1 MKAKYFIQLLVG
13 CLASFLVSCSDSWP
27 YSEDAYNNT
36 WIEVSPSYI
45 SLGEDEFSG
54 EFTVNS
60 SEHWSVYDSPSWI
73 NLSSSYGY
81 NYDNVSFTVNENN
94 GSSYRYGTIKIHTD
108 GKFTKETEIEV
119 VQPPTLQFEVSMPI
133 TNYSVYGD
141 WWYLKIN
148 AASSRS
154 WTITKS
160 DYWVHLGSS
169 YSSSYTYSGMGYEDV
184 KIYVDENPYSYSRS
198 STLTIKCGTKTKSIT
213 ITQDGKSNQAPFT
226 ITSVEVANTASG
238 GSIINDFGSK
248 IYSSQTKYL
257 TPKLYIKVNT
267 PGTYTVYTKL
277 YNPSGQLTTGS
288 NSPSGYSFSNTETL
302 YSSTTWWRLSGWGS
316 NTAGY
321 WSAGQYR
328 WEFWYNGSKIG
339 EKSFTIY

>member
-1 MKAKYFIQLLVG
+1 MKAKNIIHLLVC
-13 CLASFLVSCSDSWP
+13 CLTSILVACSDSWP

-36 WIEVSPSYI
+36 WIKVYPSYI
-45 SLGEDEFSG
+45 TLDEDEFSG

-60 SEHWSVYDSPSWI
+60 SESWYVYDSPSWI

-81 NYDNVSFTVNENN
+81 GYDNVSFSVYENN
-94 GSSYRYGTIKIHTD
+94 GSSNRYGYIRIRTD
-108 GKFTKETEIEV
+108 EGFTKEAEV
-119 VQPPTLQFEVSMPI
+119 EVSQPPTIQFKASMST

-141 WWYLKIN
+141 WWYLTIN

-154 WTITKS
+154 WTISKS
-160 DYWVHLGSS
+160 DSWVHLGSS
-169 YSSSYTYSGMGYEDV
+169 YSSSYSYSGKGNEYV
-184 KIYVDENPYSYSRS
+184 KIYVDENPYSYSRR

-226 ITSVEVANTASG
+226 ITSVEVANIASG

-257 TPKLYIKVNT
+257 TPQLYIKVNT

-302 YSSTTWWRLSGWGS
+302 YSSTTQWRLSGWGS
-316 NTAGY
+316 NTVGH

>member
-1 MKAKYFIQLLVG
+1 MKAKNIIHLLVC
-13 CLASFLVSCSDSWP
+13 CLTSILVACSDSWP

-36 WIEVSPSYI
+36 WIEVYPSYI
-45 SLGEDEFSG
+45 TLDEDEFSG

-60 SEHWSVYDSPSWI
+60 SESWYVYDSPSWI

-81 NYDNVSFTVNENN
+81 GYDNVSFTVDEND
-94 GSSYRYGTIKIHTD
+94 GSSNRYGYIRIRTD
-108 GKFTKETEIEV
+108 EGFTKEAEV
-119 VQPPTLQFEVSMPI
+119 EVSQPPTVQFEASMST
-133 TNYSVYGD
+133 TNYSASGD
-141 WWYLKIN
+141 WWYLSIK

-154 WTITKS
+154 WTVSKS
-160 DYWVHLGSS
+160 DSWVHLGSS
-169 YSSSYTYSGMGYEDV
+169 YSSSYSYSGKGNEDV
-184 KIYVDENPYSYSRS
+184 KIYVDANTSSYSRR

-213 ITQDGKSNQAPFT
+213 ITQDGKSNKAPFT

-248 IYSSQTKYL
+248 IYSYQTKYL

-277 YNPSGQLTTGS
+277 FNPSGKLTSGS
-288 NSPSGYSFSNTETL
+288 NSPTGYSFSNTETL
-302 YSSTTWWRLSGWGS
+302 YSNTTWWRLSGWGS
-316 NTAGY
+316 NTAGH
-321 WSAGQYR
+321 WSSGQYR
-328 WEFWYNGSKIG
+328 WEFWYNGEKIG

>member
-60 SEHWSVYDSPSWI
+60 SEYWSVYDSPSWI

-81 NYDNVSFTVNENN
+81 GYDNVSFTVNENN

-198 STLTIKCGTKTKSIT
+198 STLTIKCGTKTKTVT
-213 ITQDGKSNQAPFT
+213 ITQDGKSSNTPFV
-226 ITSVEVANTASG
+226 ITNVEVANVDYNWNY
-238 GSIINDFGSK
+238 INDYGTK
-248 IYSSQTKYL
+248 IYSYQTQFL
-257 TPKLYIKVNT
+257 TPRIYVTVYT
-267 PGTYTVYTKL
+267 PGTYTVYAKL
-277 YNPSGQLTTGS
+277 INPSGMMVTGNS
-288 NSPSGYSFSNTETL
+288 SPSGYSFSQDITL
-302 YSSTTWWRLSGWGS
+302 NSSTTYKNLMGWGGS
-316 NTAGY
+316 TSGHY
-321 WSAGQYR
+321 SAGQYR